1 MSNNLRH
8 FGIFRIFVYRKTTY
22 YQSLKTALAGRIN
35 KSKQRH
41 EKTSSRIFITS

>member
-8 FGIFRIFVYRKTTY
+8 LEMFRIFVYRKTTY

-35 KSKQRH
+35 KSN
-41 EKTSSRIFITS
+41 